1 MVNRKAI
8 ARIIEL
14 LIAITIISVILLITY
29 RQTLP
34 SQETNDLSE
43 DARDILSEISTM
55 DDLRDEVVS
64 NQVNVNAMTNTI
76 AYVDSRLPDY
86 IDFELRAC
94 IITSSCGQSTYI
106 GNVYSA
112 ERIISTSRTD
122 FGPIKLRLF
131 VWVKE

>member
-1 MVNRKAI
+1 MVNKKGI

-14 LIAITIISVILLITY
+14 MIAITIISIILLITY

-43 DARDILSEISTM
+43 DARDILAEISTI
-55 DDLRDEVVS
+55 DDLRDEVVG

-76 AYVDSRLPDY
+76 AYIDSRLPDY

-94 IITSSCGQSTYI
+94 VITSSCGQSTYV
-106 GNVYSA
+106 GDVYSA
-112 ERIISTSRTD
+112 ERIISTSRTG
-122 FGPIKLRLF
+122 FNPIKLRLF
-131 VWVKE
+131 VWVN